1 MLYWVVQLFSADGF
15 EQGLKLV
22 IMQSSRLEL
31 HRYPWHLEFQRIW
44 TSSLQTLVVYLIHCP
59 TVAALLSVS
68 CWGLQ
73 WRMHVEAVLSSV
85 LVYTV
90 SVHIVLCL
98 TWVSPFSLKILV
110 PSTQSQMR
118 SACCSCLVP
127 IYLTTCNTSSMECQP
142 LPGLHGHS
150 ELGRLCS
157 KCNDSLSSLAG
168 PKILFLFSFPLNSST
183 P

>member
-142 LPGLHGHS
+142 LPGLHGH
-150 ELGRLCS
+150 
-157 KCNDSLSSLAG
+157 
-168 PKILFLFSFPLNSST
+168 LNSAGFAASAMT
-183 P
+183 HLAALRAQRSFFYFLSR